1 MIIRGRAEKKHTT
14 TTPPPTNPH
23 TPKKK
28 VKTELSR
35 EQTALLKGAAIW
47 FIMLHN
53 YCRRLDFVP
62 RENEFSWSP
71 DGPLLFMQHI
81 AAPHPLRLA
90 LDTLAFLGHY
100 GVPLFIF
107 LSGYG
112 LVKKYGTFPAR
123 QPAALPYM
131 RRNARK
137 FWRLMLPA
145 LLLHIVMQTILTGTF
160 PFSPLHLT
168 LQILFLTNLNP
179 AGTAYPGPYW
189 YFGMTMQL
197 YLLYRLCIHRL
208 SARGLL
214 LLSVASLLPQALLL
228 ALPPHTP
235 WAQSALDYLRTNAVG
250 ALPPF
255 CMGVYAAR
263 RGLPP
268 APPHPRRH
276 ARTHPR
282 AHRLRQPQSL
292 HMAATAPARRGRNPA
307 RDGAP
312 APPRHRPPPP
322 CMDGAHIRLHFRGP
336 PPLARRVAPPIAP
349 RPPPHRPPRLR
360 CQRAH
365 QLVALPPVHHRAER
379 LIEKTACATRKTPL
393 RKAEKLTR

>member
-1 MIIRGRAEKKHTT
+1 M
-14 TTPPPTNPH
+14 
-23 TPKKK
+23 
-28 VKTELSR
+28 KTELSR

-81 AAPHPLRLA
+81 IAAPHPLRLA

-112 LVKKYGTFPAR
+112 LAKKYGTFPAR

-145 LLLHIVMQTILTGTF
+145 LLLHLVMQTILTGTI
-160 PFSPLHLT
+160 PFSPLHLA

-179 AGTAYPGPYW
+179 AGTANPGPYW

-228 ALPPHTP
+228 AHPPHTP

-263 RGLPP
+263 RSLPP
-268 APPHPRRH
+268 APPRR
-276 ARTHPR
+276 TR
-282 AHRLRQPQSL
+282 AAMLALTLALIVCGSL
-292 HMAATAPARRGRNPA
+292 NPYTW
-307 RDGAP
+307 
-312 APPRHRPPPP
+312 
-322 CMDGAHIRLHFRGP
+322 LLL
-336 PPLARRVAPPIAP
+336 PPLAVAAILLATGLLP
-349 RPPPHRPPRLR
+349 RPGIVRRHLVWTGRISASIFVVHPLWRDAWQPLSRQGLLLTALLGYVVSVLISSWLYHRFIIAR
-360 CQRAH
+360 
-365 QLVALPPVHHRAER
+365 
-379 LIEKTACATRKTPL
+379 ITS
-393 RKAEKLTR
+393 

>member
-1 MIIRGRAEKKHTT
+1 MIIRGRAEKNTHNHHPATHKSTH
-14 TTPPPTNPH
+14 PE
-23 TPKKK
+23 K

-81 AAPHPLRLA
+81 VAAPHPLRLA

-145 LLLHIVMQTILTGTF
+145 LLLYIVMQTILAGTF
-160 PFSPLHLT
+160 PFSPLHLA

-235 WAQSALDYLRTNAVG
+235 WAQAALDYLRTNAVG

-263 RGLPP
+263 RSLPP
-268 APPHPRRH
+268 APPRRTRAAMLALTLLLIVCGSLNPYTWLLLPPLAVAASLLATGLLPRPGIVRRH
-276 ARTHPR
+276 LVWTGRISASIFVVHPLWR
-282 AHRLRQPQSL
+282 DVWLPLSRQGLLLTALLGYVVSVLISSWLYHRFII
-292 HMAATAPARRGRNPA
+292 ARRGS
-307 RDGAP
+307 
-312 APPRHRPPPP
+312 
-322 CMDGAHIRLHFRGP
+322 
-336 PPLARRVAPPIAP
+336 
-349 RPPPHRPPRLR
+349 
-360 CQRAH
+360 
-365 QLVALPPVHHRAER
+365 
-379 LIEKTACATRKTPL
+379 
-393 RKAEKLTR
+393 